1 MVQKLVGCGGR
12 KCFCFAAIK
21 FKAVRGTTTKVTLA
35 AEHTPLVNKPKIPYI
50 LPNADLTKVH
60 PMVKLFTGKIIRAVP
75 SAGHLKQF
83 LNPWKM
89 LTRDQEILFAVDY

>member
-12 KCFCFAAIK
+12 KSFCFATIK
-21 FKAVRGTTTKVTLA
+21 FNAVRGTTTKVTLI
-35 AEHTPLVNKPKIPYI
+35 AELTPLVNKPKIPCI

-60 PMVKLFTGKIIRAVP
+60 PMVKLFTGEIIRAVP
-75 SAGHLKQF
+75 SAGRLKQF

-89 LTRDQEILFAVDY
+89 LARDQEILFVVGY